1 MKWTIEVIYL
11 ITSGAINAYVIKIK
25 IWRKLLGKNFQGSQ
39 FSNEQIAKNRA
50 SMQRKICQLLKTKQF
65 KQITSR
71 LDN

>member
-39 FSNEQIAKNRA
+39 FSNE
-50 SMQRKICQLLKTKQF
+50 
-65 KQITSR
+65 
-71 LDN
+71 